1 MIHIVYDGCNPNGI
15 DAESI
20 QVIQL
25 GCNTCKIAA
34 MIGFG
39 KPFVVTSAIIE
50 GISIKES
57 VS

>member
-15 DAESI
+15 DAESA
-20 QVIQL
+20 QVIQF

-34 MIGFG
+34 MIRFG
-39 KPFVVTSAIIE
+39 KTFVISNAIIVRVP
-50 GISIKES
+50 IKES